1 MKYTLN
7 KLSNE
12 ISDKSLFVKGGTYSK
27 HKIVNILKDNKSKF
41 CTGKYNSN
49 IIKKIPAIML
59 ENNCVIWYENKSDK
73 FGKYIQLYT
82 VSNKE
87 LNNVLFKILN
97 I

>member
-7 KLSNE
+7 KLSSE
-12 ISDKSLFVKGGTYSK
+12 ISCKSLFVKGGTLSSRE
-27 HKIVNILKDNKSKF
+27 VLNILKDNKFKF

-49 IIKKIPAIML
+49 IIEKIQALML
-59 ENNCVIWYENKSDK
+59 ENNCVIWYENKSDQ